1 MPATEIFQKILTAV
15 SAETEIEPQVILS
28 ENKETDVVD
37 ARFILIH
44 LLLRQG
50 FSAARIARLTGRTS
64 RMVSYVN
71 NHFDTRLR
79 QSRYMRSILET
90 VGKHIES
97 NPDTARK

>member
-44 LLLRQG
+44 LLLREG
-50 FSAARIARLTGRTS
+50 FSAARIARLTGRTA
-64 RMVSYVN
+64 RAVSYVN
-71 NHFDTRLR
+71 NRFDARLR
-79 QSRYMRSILET
+79 QSRYMRSVLET
-90 VGKHIES
+90 VRKHTENTS
-97 NPDTARK
+97 DNAWK